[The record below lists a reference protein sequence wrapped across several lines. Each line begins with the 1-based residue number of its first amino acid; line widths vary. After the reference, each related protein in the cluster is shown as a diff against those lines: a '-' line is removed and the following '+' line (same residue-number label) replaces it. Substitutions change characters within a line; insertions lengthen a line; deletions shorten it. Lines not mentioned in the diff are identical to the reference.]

1 MSEEGIIKLVVF
13 LVLFVPIGI
22 SMILITIAH
31 IRRDK

>member
-22 SMILITIAH
+22 SMILIAIDAT
-31 IRRDK
+31 RKDR